1 MSEFHYEKVKDPT
14 YFSENCVAAHSDH
27 HYFCSVEAMEQEKE
41 EFRYS
46 LNGLWKFHY
55 AKNYQSTIPGFE
67 SEAYCC
73 KSWDD
78 IRVPAHIQLEGY
90 DKPQYA
96 NVQYPWE
103 GREEVKPGE
112 IPEEFNPVASYV
124 KYFEVPASMQGKK
137 IFISFQGA
145 ESGLALWLNGSF
157 VGYSEDSF
165 TPSEFELTPYLKEGE
180 NKLAAQVFKWT
191 S

>member
-1 MSEFHYEKVKDPT
+1 M
-14 YFSENCVAAHSDH
+14 
-27 HYFCSVEAMEQEKE
+27 
-41 EFRYS
+41 
-46 LNGLWKFHY
+46 
-55 AKNYQSTIPGFE
+55 
-67 SEAYCC
+67 
-73 KSWDD
+73 
-78 IRVPAHIQLEGY
+78 EGY

-124 KYFEVPASMQGKK
+124 KYFEVPSSMKGKK
-137 IFISFQGA
+137 IFVSFQGA
-145 ESGLALWLNGSF
+145 ESGLALWLNGKF

-191 S
+191 SGSWCED

>member
-1 MSEFHYEKVKDPT
+1 MRKII
-14 YFSENCVAAHSDH
+14 
-27 HYFCSVEAMEQEKE
+27 
-41 EFRYS
+41 R
-46 LNGLWKFHY
+46 
-55 AKNYQSTIPGFE
+55 STIPGFE
-67 SEAYCC
+67 KRRRTAV

-137 IFISFQGA
+137 LFISFQGA
-145 ESGLALWLNGSF
+145 ESGLALWLNGNF

-165 TPSEFELTPYLKEGE
+165 TPSEFELTPYLKEGRE
-180 NKLAAQVFKWT
+180 QAGSPGLQMDKRKLV
-191 S
+191 